1 MSQETTIDS
10 LPGGISDED
19 SKLVDS
25 ILNDLNMSSGGSTN
39 TQQVPQ
45 VQRPQPVQQEQLSPE
60 QMKQIHIQRQMAM
73 QQQQQN
79 LMQQQNMMQQQQ
91 LSQQKLNNITVEED
105 NLIDSIKKE
114 SKGIILVIILSIL
127 VNLESV
133 DNLFKMQPTLFV
145 SESGNINMQAVLVK
159 ALLIG
164 LVYYVV
170 KSQFF

>member
-1 MSQETTIDS
+1 M
-10 LPGGISDED
+10 
-19 SKLVDS
+19 
-25 ILNDLNMSSGGSTN
+25 
-39 TQQVPQ
+39 
-45 VQRPQPVQQEQLSPE
+45 
-60 QMKQIHIQRQMAM
+60 
-73 QQQQQN
+73 
-79 LMQQQNMMQQQQ
+79 MQQQNMMQQQQ
-91 LSQQKLNNITVEED
+91 LSQQKINNITVEED

-133 DNLFKMQPTLFV
+133 DNLFKMQPALFV

>member
-25 ILNDLNMSSGGSTN
+25 ILNDLNMSGGGSAN

-45 VQRPQPVQQEQLSPE
+45 VQRPPVQQEQLSPE
-60 QMKQIHIQRQMAM
+60 QMKQIQIQRQMAM
-73 QQQQQN
+73 QQQQN
-79 LMQQQNMMQQQQ
+79 LMHQQNMMQQQQ
-91 LSQQKLNNITVEED
+91 LSQQKINNISVEED

>member
-1 MSQETTIDS
+1 MKHGIGSWGKIVESDCLPTKNISQMQIQTCRLIGQQS
-10 LPGGISDED
+10 LAEFKG
-19 SKLVDS
+19 LH
-25 ILNDLNMSSGGSTN
+25 LDLEGVYERNKI
-39 TQQVPQ
+39 
-45 VQRPQPVQQEQLSPE
+45 R
-60 QMKQIHIQRQMAM
+60 
-73 QQQQQN
+73 
-79 LMQQQNMMQQQQ
+79 
-91 LSQQKLNNITVEED
+91 
-105 NLIDSIKKE
+105 IDSIKKE